1 MRRLHLWQFPLCKL
15 FEENGKNVFLSC
27 LQVPGQIPL
36 ISCSYYGKMLS
47 CSYELL
53 ENHDSVLF
61 NLEFS
66 EVNRI
71 PFMIQIPP
79 RVTCG
84 KGRSQNTHRSCL
96 VLTENRCFWRSCDN
110 IKECYSTNYWLILK
124 CLRFW

>member
-36 ISCSYYGKMLS
+36 ISCSYYGKMLN